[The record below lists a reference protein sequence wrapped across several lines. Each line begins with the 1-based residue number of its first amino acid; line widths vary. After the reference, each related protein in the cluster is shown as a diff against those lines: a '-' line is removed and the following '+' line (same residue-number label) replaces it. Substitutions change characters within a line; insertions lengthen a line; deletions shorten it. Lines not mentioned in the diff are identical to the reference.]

1 LNGKQPLGARHS
13 RTGGFPPANGL
24 TGHHYRAL
32 VTSGAVETPDVDTP
46 SGAPAPGP
54 RRRHWVRRTLIGL
67 AIVVVVGLVVGGIG
81 SFWLVRHSLPQTSG
95 QISVA
100 GLTGSVEVVRNE
112 YGVPDLYASNPHD
125 LFFAQGYVHAQDRF
139 WEMDVRRHIT
149 AGRLSEMFGSSQ
161 VDTDEFVR
169 TLGWYRVAQQELRLM
184 SPQTRDA
191 LQAYADGV
199 NAYLADH
206 SGAAVSLEYAVLKL
220 TNRHYQ
226 IEPWTPVDSLS
237 WLKAMAWDL
246 RTNMEDEVYRSIAAG
261 QVGTARALQLYPPYP
276 YAQHQPIVTSGSV
289 VRGRFV
295 EVGSTSGVS
304 GAAAVPPRTATPD
317 LRGTIRGLRSLDRWL
332 GAYSPGVGSNSWAVN
347 GSRSATGGALLA
359 NDPHLSPSLPG
370 IWYQMGLHC
379 PTNLDYVGANP
390 CPYDMTGFTFSGVPG
405 VIIGHNDTIAWG
417 FTNLGPDVSDLYLE
431 KVTSNTYLQD
441 GRQVPLQKRQ
451 ETIQVAGGDP
461 VTFTVS
467 STDDGPIISGVDDT
481 QRDVGR
487 VAPVPPSSPPRGDG
501 YAVSLRWT
509 ALDPGTTGDAIL
521 ALDTASNWAQFRAAA
536 SRFQV
541 PSQNLL
547 YADDRGNIG
556 YQSPGKIPIRDKG
569 DGVFPAPGWDSAYAW
584 TGYIPFVAL
593 PHAFD
598 PPSEFI
604 ATANNAV
611 IGPDYPYLLTKDWDY
626 GYRSQR
632 IVDVLGSS
640 DPMTVASMQH
650 LQFDS
655 RNPMAPTLVPHLLR
669 VCRTMTDVA
678 GSDAVVA
685 GCGQLARWDFTQP
698 DTGTMSVPAAFYNE
712 VWRALLA
719 DTFDELTGDARP
731 SGADRW
737 MEVVTGLLK
746 RPNDHWWDVTD
757 TSDQVENRDDVLRQA
772 ITDGAAA
779 LSEEQGSDPAGWS
792 WGRLHTLALN
802 SPTFGESGIAP
813 LEKLFNRGPVETAGG
828 EAEVNATSWTAY
840 EGFTV
845 DQMPSMRMVVDLR
858 NLDESRWVNLTGQS
872 GHVFD
877 PHYWDQT
884 HLWVTGQTL
893 PWPFSRE
900 AVDAAKEQT
909 LTLQPSG

>member
-1 LNGKQPLGARHS
+1 
-13 RTGGFPPANGL
+13 
-24 TGHHYRAL
+24 
-32 VTSGAVETPDVDTP
+32 
-46 SGAPAPGP
+46 
-54 RRRHWVRRTLIGL
+54 
-67 AIVVVVGLVVGGIG
+67 
-81 SFWLVRHSLPQTSG
+81 
-95 QISVA
+95 
-100 GLTGSVEVVRNE
+100 
-112 YGVPDLYASNPHD
+112 
-125 LFFAQGYVHAQDRF
+125 
-139 WEMDVRRHIT
+139 
-149 AGRLSEMFGSSQ
+149 
-161 VDTDEFVR
+161 
-169 TLGWYRVAQQELRLM
+169 
-184 SPQTRDA
+184 
-191 LQAYADGV
+191 
-199 NAYLADH
+199 
-206 SGAAVSLEYAVLKL
+206 
-220 TNRHYQ
+220 
-226 IEPWTPVDSLS
+226 
-237 WLKAMAWDL
+237 
-246 RTNMEDEVYRSIAAG
+246 
-261 QVGTARALQLYPPYP
+261 
-276 YAQHQPIVTSGSV
+276 
-289 VRGRFV
+289 
-295 EVGSTSGVS
+295 
-304 GAAAVPPRTATPD
+304 
-317 LRGTIRGLRSLDRWL
+317 
-332 GAYSPGVGSNSWAVN
+332 
-347 GSRSATGGALLA
+347 
-359 NDPHLSPSLPG
+359 
-370 IWYQMGLHC
+370 
-379 PTNLDYVGANP
+379 
-390 CPYDMTGFTFSGVPG
+390 
-405 VIIGHNDTIAWG
+405 
-417 FTNLGPDVSDLYLE
+417 
-431 KVTSNTYLQD
+431 
-441 GRQVPLQKRQ
+441 
-451 ETIQVAGGDP
+451 
-461 VTFTVS
+461 
-467 STDDGPIISGVDDT
+467 
-481 QRDVGR
+481 
-487 VAPVPPSSPPRGDG
+487 
-501 YAVSLRWT
+501 
-509 ALDPGTTGDAIL
+509 
-521 ALDTASNWAQFRAAA
+521 
-536 SRFQV
+536 
-541 PSQNLL
+541 
-547 YADDRGNIG
+547 
-556 YQSPGKIPIRDKG
+556 
-569 DGVFPAPGWDSAYAW
+569 
-584 TGYIPFVAL
+584 
-593 PHAFD
+593 
-598 PPSEFI
+598 
-604 ATANNAV
+604 
-611 IGPDYPYLLTKDWDY
+611 LTKDWDY

-909 LTLQPSG
+909 LTLLPSG